1 VPPAPEV
8 RLDQG
13 ACSYDP
19 ARRMSVKAVREGASM
34 TSEQQSGG
42 FRRLFEPLEIGDFT
56 VRNRIV
62 LTTHGT
68 GLGEARDLRY
78 LQERARGGAGLLGI
92 HSSGG
97 VYGYAIGPG
106 PRSAAPDWDGQG
118 LSPVT
123 KEGVAHYDEAI
134 LPGLRRRAEVVHAEG
149 GRCFAQVYH
158 SGAARHGINSN
169 AVMAPSAVQD
179 PYEGLSPHPL
189 TEHEIEE
196 LVLAFAHAIRRTK
209 EAGLDAAEIHG
220 AHGYLVNE
228 FLSPYFNRRADR
240 WGATRADRARFVLAV
255 IAEARGMV
263 GPDFPIGIR
272 VGVDGGGGHRGLT
285 IDELTEVC
293 RLLGPHVAYVSVS
306 GGNYAGFGDGL
317 ETAYVSPWYKEP
329 AFNVAAAAA
338 VKEVVDVPVI
348 VTGRI
353 ADAAIAEG
361 ILADGAADL
370 VGMVRAL
377 IADPDLPNKVRSGRA
392 EDVRM
397 CLGLSECH
405 HIGPHRTP
413 LTCAVNAAAARE
425 DEMEIVP
432 AARPKTVVVI
442 GAGPAGLETARVA
455 VLRGHHVYLADRQR
469 QIGGTPALLAGD
481 PNRRNLRDHAAFFEP
496 QLARLGVEM
505 MLGNEVTAEEMI
517 AFAPD
522 VVVVATG
529 GRPLVPEVPGIE
541 SPNVVGVLEVLA
553 GTPVTGTAL
562 VVAGFD
568 NHLAG
573 PTIAE
578 FLADQGCTVELISE
592 RFDFAGGVEDGT
604 RFMVMQRLLEKGVTV
619 SLLHRLVAV
628 DAGGAVVSGTFSGEG
643 RRLEGVT
650 VVLACGL
657 VPDDSL
663 ALALDGRLPEV
674 HVIGDALAPRR
685 IMHATLEGARV
696 ARAI

>member
-1 VPPAPEV
+1 
-8 RLDQG
+8 
-13 ACSYDP
+13 
-19 ARRMSVKAVREGASM
+19 
-34 TSEQQSGG
+34 
-42 FRRLFEPLEIGDFT
+42 
-56 VRNRIV
+56 
-62 LTTHGT
+62 
-68 GLGEARDLRY
+68 
-78 LQERARGGAGLLGI
+78 
-92 HSSGG
+92 
-97 VYGYAIGPG
+97 
-106 PRSAAPDWDGQG
+106 
-118 LSPVT
+118 
-123 KEGVAHYDEAI
+123 
-134 LPGLRRRAEVVHAEG
+134 
-149 GRCFAQVYH
+149 
-158 SGAARHGINSN
+158 
-169 AVMAPSAVQD
+169 
-179 PYEGLSPHPL
+179 
-189 TEHEIEE
+189 
-196 LVLAFAHAIRRTK
+196 
-209 EAGLDAAEIHG
+209 
-220 AHGYLVNE
+220 
-228 FLSPYFNRRADR
+228 
-240 WGATRADRARFVLAV
+240 
-255 IAEARGMV
+255 MV
-263 GPDFPIGIR
+263 GPDYPIGIR
-272 VGVDGGGGHRGLT
+272 VGVDGDGDDRGLT
-285 IDELTEVC
+285 VAELTEVC
-293 RLLGPHVAYVSVS
+293 RLLEPHVAYVSVS
-306 GGNYAGFGDGL
+306 GGNYAGFGHGL
-317 ETAYVSPWYKEP
+317 EVAYVSPWYTEP

-338 VKEVVDVPVI
+338 IKKVVDVPVI

-361 ILADGAADL
+361 ILADGSADL

-425 DEMEIVP
+425 DEMDIVQ
-432 AARPKTVVVI
+432 ATRPKTVVVV

-455 VLRGHHVYLADRQR
+455 ALRGHHVYLADRRR
-469 QIGGTPALLAGD
+469 QIGGTPALLAAD

-496 QLARLGVEM
+496 QLTRLGVEM
-505 MLGNEVTAEEMI
+505 VLGNEVSAEELI

-529 GRPLVPEVPGIE
+529 GRPLVPEVPGME
-541 SPNVVGVLEVLA
+541 SPNVRGALDVLT
-553 GTPVTGTAL
+553 GPPVVGTAL

-578 FLADQGCTVELISE
+578 FLADRGCTVELISE

-604 RFMVMQRLLEKGVTV
+604 RFIVMQRLLKKGVTV

-628 DAGGAVVSGTFSGEG
+628 DGGGAVVSGTFSGGG
-643 RRLEGVT
+643 RRVEGAT

-663 ALALDGRLPEV
+663 VSGLDGRLPEV

>member
-1 VPPAPEV
+1 V
-8 RLDQG
+8 
-13 ACSYDP
+13 
-19 ARRMSVKAVREGASM
+19 
-34 TSEQQSGG
+34 
-42 FRRLFEPLEIGDFT
+42 
-56 VRNRIV
+56 
-62 LTTHGT
+62 
-68 GLGEARDLRY
+68 
-78 LQERARGGAGLLGI
+78 
-92 HSSGG
+92 
-97 VYGYAIGPG
+97 
-106 PRSAAPDWDGQG
+106 
-118 LSPVT
+118 
-123 KEGVAHYDEAI
+123 
-134 LPGLRRRAEVVHAEG
+134 
-149 GRCFAQVYH
+149 
-158 SGAARHGINSN
+158 
-169 AVMAPSAVQD
+169 
-179 PYEGLSPHPL
+179 
-189 TEHEIEE
+189 
-196 LVLAFAHAIRRTK
+196 AFAHAIRRTK

-228 FLSPYFNRRADR
+228 FLSPYFNRRTDR
-240 WGATRADRARFVLAV
+240 WGDTRADRVRFVLAV

-272 VGVDGGGGHRGLT
+272 VGVDGDGEHRGLT
-285 IDELTEVC
+285 IEELTEVC

-306 GGNYAGFGDGL
+306 GGNYAGFGHGL
-317 ETAYVSPWYKEP
+317 ETTYVSPWYTEP
-329 AFNVAAAAA
+329 AFNAAAAAA
-338 VKEVVDVPVI
+338 VKKVVAVPVI

-361 ILADGAADL
+361 ILADGSADL

-377 IADPDLPNKVRSGRA
+377 IADPDLPNKIRSGRT

-432 AARPKTVVVI
+432 ASCLKTVVVI
-442 GAGPAGLETARVA
+442 GAGPAGMEAARVA
-455 VLRGHHVYLADRQR
+455 ALRGHHVYLSDRRR

-481 PNRRNLRDHAAFFEP
+481 PNRRNLRDLAAFFEP

-505 MLGNEVTAEEMI
+505 MLGNEVTADEMI

-529 GRPLVPEVPGIE
+529 GRQLVPDVPGIGD
-541 SPNVVGVLEVLA
+541 PNVREALDVLA
-553 GTPVTGTAL
+553 GPPVGGAAL
-562 VVAGFD
+562 VVGGFD

-592 RFDFAGGVEDGT
+592 QFDFAGGVEDGT
-604 RFMVMQRLLEKGVTV
+604 RFVVMQRLLKKGVTV

-628 DAGGAVVSGTFSGEG
+628 DAGGAVVSGTFSGQE

-663 ALALDGRLPEV
+663 ASALDGRLPEV

-685 IMHATLEGARV
+685 IMHATLEGARA
-696 ARAI
+696 ARVI

>member
-1 VPPAPEV
+1 
-8 RLDQG
+8 
-13 ACSYDP
+13 
-19 ARRMSVKAVREGASM
+19 M
-34 TSEQQSGG
+34 TSQQHAES
-42 FRRLFEPLEIGDFT
+42 FRRLFTPLEIGDFA

-62 LTTHGT
+62 VTTHGT

-78 LQERARGGAGLLGI
+78 LQERARGGAGLLGV

-106 PRSAAPDWDGQG
+106 PRSTAPDWDGKG

-123 KEGVAHYDEAI
+123 LAGVAHYDEVV

-158 SGAARHGINSN
+158 SGAARHGINPN
-169 AVMAPSAVQD
+169 AVVAPSAIQD
-179 PYEGLSPHPL
+179 PYEAFSPHPL

-196 LVLAFAHAIRRTK
+196 LVVAFAHAIRRTK

-228 FLSPYFNRRADR
+228 FLSPYFNRRTDR
-240 WGATRADRARFVLAV
+240 WGATRADRVRFVLAV

-272 VGVDGGGGHRGLT
+272 VGVDGDGEHRGLT
-285 IDELTEVC
+285 VEELTEVC

-306 GGNYAGFGDGL
+306 GGNYAGFGNGL

-338 VKEVVDVPVI
+338 IKGVVEVPVI

-361 ILADGAADL
+361 ILADGSADL
-370 VGMVRAL
+370 IGMVRAL
-377 IADPDLPNKVRSGRA
+377 IADPDLPNKARSGRP

-405 HIGPHRTP
+405 HIGPYRTP

-432 AARPKTVVVI
+432 AARPKTVVVV

-455 VLRGHHVYLADRQR
+455 ALRGHHVYLAERRR
-469 QIGGTPALLAGD
+469 QIGGTPALLAVD

-496 QLARLGVEM
+496 QLTRLGIEM

-529 GRPLVPEVPGIE
+529 GRPLVPDVPGIDG
-541 SPNVVGVLEVLA
+541 SNVRGALDVLA
-553 GTPVTGTAL
+553 GRPPVGATL
-562 VVAGFD
+562 VVSGFD

-578 FLADQGCTVELISE
+578 FLADNGCTVELISE
-592 RFDFAGGVEDGT
+592 RLDFAGGVEDGT
-604 RFMVMQRLLEKGVTV
+604 RFVMMQRLLHKGVTV

-628 DAGGAVVSGTFSGEG
+628 DAGGAVVSGTFSGEE
-643 RRLEGVT
+643 RRLEEVT

-663 ALALDGRLPEV
+663 ASALHSRLPEV

-685 IMHATLEGARV
+685 IMHATLEGARA